1 MEGSSGG
8 SFIGGSRGGD
18 GDGSGE
24 DTGIGDVPR
33 EEGAEEM
40 DKDERPAGLG
50 RKLGRAGRKRKRGK
64 GEEVAGLGLAM
75 FFPDFANSP
84 F

>member
-1 MEGSSGG
+1 MGGSSGG

-40 DKDERPAGLG
+40 DKDKRPAGLG
-50 RKLGRAGRKRKRGK
+50 L
-64 GEEVAGLGLAM
+64 
-75 FFPDFANSP
+75 
-84 F
+84 